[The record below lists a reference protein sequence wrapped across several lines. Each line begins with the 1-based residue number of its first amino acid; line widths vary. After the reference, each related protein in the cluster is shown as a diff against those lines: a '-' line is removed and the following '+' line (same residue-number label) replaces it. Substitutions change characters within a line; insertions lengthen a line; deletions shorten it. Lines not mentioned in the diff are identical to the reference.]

1 MLYFAI
7 QNSADPDFSR
17 AAFLLRRKMRFSK
30 LFGRTLR
37 EDPAEAEIVSHKLL
51 QRGGFIKP
59 LASGIYTQMPLGW
72 RVSKKIM
79 DIFRDEMD
87 ALGCQEMA
95 MPVINPSEI
104 WKQTGRW
111 DSVGSALVRWKD
123 RNERDMALAMTHE
136 EALSDILKTELES
149 YKQLPILV
157 YHIQT
162 KVRDEPRPRAGLIR
176 VREFIMKD
184 AYSVHTDQADIDKFY
199 PEMVQA
205 YRNIYRRCGLE
216 FVAVVADSGRM
227 CGNASSEFMVLSE
240 NGEDTVFISSD
251 GQYAANAER
260 AEFDKGAPVAEEL
273 LPTEEV
279 FTPNCKTI
287 EQVADFLGVPQT
299 RTVKAVFFVAENEK
313 SDFIFAV
320 IRGDLPVNEVKLGN
334 ALGGMRF
341 RVATEEEIVAVGAVP
356 GYATPIGLKKDL
368 GNGRKLIIV
377 ADDSA
382 VNFPNLVSGANKPEY
397 HLKNTNAGRDYQPDI
412 VADIA
417 LAQDGDKCVGSEAT
431 FELHRGIE
439 VGHCFKLGQRYSK
452 PMGLSY
458 LDENGK
464 SQTPIMGSYGIGVG
478 RLMAAVVEQ
487 HHDDGGIIWPASV
500 APFDVHFVSLAKKA
514 TDEVGEQAE
523 TLYEELEAAGIEVLF
538 DDRKESPGVKFAD
551 ADLIGIPWRITLSA
565 RSLQNG
571 GVELKHRRDSE
582 TKILPL
588 EEVVDFFLDELWG

>member
-1 MLYFAI
+1 
-7 QNSADPDFSR
+7 
-17 AAFLLRRKMRFSK
+17 MRFSR

-37 EDPAEAEIVSHKLL
+37 EDPTEAEIISHKLL
-51 QRGGFIKP
+51 QRAGFIKP
-59 LASGIYTQMPLGW
+59 LASGIYTQLPLGW

-79 DIFRDEMD
+79 DIFRAEMD

-95 MPVINPSEI
+95 MPVINPAEI

-162 KVRDEPRPRAGLIR
+162 KVRDEPRPRGGLIR

-184 AYSVHTDQADIDKFY
+184 AYSVHADQADIDRFY
-199 PEMVQA
+199 PDMVQA
-205 YRNIYRRCGLE
+205 YRNIYRRCTLN
-216 FVAVVADSGRM
+216 FVEVEADSGM
-227 CGNASSEFMVLSE
+227 MGGNASHEFMVLSE

-251 GQYAANAER
+251 GKYAANAER
-260 AEFDKGAPVAEEL
+260 AEFDKGAPQAEAL
-273 LPTEEV
+273 RPIEEV

-287 EQVADFLGVPQT
+287 EQVASFLGVPQT
-299 RTVKAVFFVAENEK
+299 RTVKAVFYVAENEK
-313 SDFIFAV
+313 QDFIFAV

-334 ALGGMRF
+334 ALGGVRF

-412 VADIA
+412 VTDIA
-417 LAQDGDKCVGSEAT
+417 LAQDGDKCVGSDAT
-431 FELHRGIE
+431 FVLHRGIE
-439 VGHCFKLGQRYSK
+439 VGHCFKLGKRYSQ
-452 PMGLSY
+452 PMGLTF

-464 SQTPIMGSYGIGVG
+464 AQVPIMGSYGIGVG

-487 HHDDGGIIWPASV
+487 HHDDSGIIWPESI
-500 APFDVHFVSLAKKA
+500 APFDVHLVSLAKKA
-514 TDEVGEQAE
+514 DDEVGQQAE
-523 TLYEELEAAGIEVLF
+523 MLYEEMQAAGIDVLF
-538 DDRKESPGVKFAD
+538 DDRKESPGVKFSD
-551 ADLIGIPWRITLSA
+551 ADLIGVPWRITVSD
-565 RSLQNG
+565 RSLKNG
-571 GVELKHRRDSE
+571 GVEIKRRRESDRQ
-582 TKILPL
+582 IMAVD
-588 EEVVDFFLDELWG
+588 EVVDFLIDQLWG

>member
-1 MLYFAI
+1 
-7 QNSADPDFSR
+7 
-17 AAFLLRRKMRFSK
+17 MRFSR

-37 EDPAEAEIVSHKLL
+37 EDPAEAEIISHKLL
-51 QRGGFIKP
+51 QRAGFIKP

-79 DIFRDEMD
+79 DIFRAEMD

-95 MPVINPSEI
+95 MPVINPAEI

-184 AYSVHTDQADIDKFY
+184 AYSVHADQADIDRFY
-199 PEMVQA
+199 PDMVQA
-205 YRNIYRRCGLE
+205 YRNIYQRCNLN
-216 FVAVVADSGRM
+216 FVEVEADSGM
-227 CGNASSEFMVLSE
+227 MGGNASHEFMVLSE

-251 GQYAANAER
+251 GKYAANAER
-260 AEFDKGAPVAEEL
+260 AEFDKGAPAPEEL

-279 FTPNCKTI
+279 YTPNCKTI
-287 EQVADFLGVPQT
+287 EQVAGFLGVPQT
-299 RTVKAVFFVAENEK
+299 RTVKAVFYVAENK
-313 SDFIFAV
+313 TQDFVFAV

-341 RVATEEEIVAVGAVP
+341 RVATEEEIIAVGAVP

-368 GNGRKLIIV
+368 GNGRKLIVV

-417 LAQDGDKCVGSEAT
+417 LAQDGDKCAGSDAT
-431 FELHRGIE
+431 FVLHRGIE
-439 VGHCFKLGQRYSK
+439 VGHCFKLGKRYSA

-464 SQTPIMGSYGIGVG
+464 AQTPIMGSYGIGVG

-487 HHDDGGIIWPASV
+487 HHDDHGIIWPESI
-500 APFDVHFVSLAKKA
+500 APFDVHLVSLAKKA
-514 TDEVGEQAE
+514 DDEVGKQAE
-523 TLYEELEAAGIEVLF
+523 LLYEEMQAAGIEVLF
-538 DDRKESPGVKFAD
+538 DDRKESPGVKFSD
-551 ADLIGIPWRITLSA
+551 ADLIGLPWRITVSD
-565 RSLQNG
+565 RSLKSG
-571 GVELKHRRDSE
+571 GVEVKRRSE
-582 TKILPL
+582 ADRQVIAVDEL
-588 EEVVDFFLDELWG
+588 VDFLIDQLWG

>member
-1 MLYFAI
+1 
-7 QNSADPDFSR
+7 
-17 AAFLLRRKMRFSK
+17 MRFSK

-37 EDPAEAEIVSHKLL
+37 EDPAEAEIISHKLL
-51 QRGGFIKP
+51 QRAGFIKP

-95 MPVINPSEI
+95 MPVINPAEI

-184 AYSVHTDQADIDKFY
+184 AYSVHASQADIDEFY
-199 PEMVQA
+199 PDMVQA
-205 YRNIYRRCGLE
+205 YRDIYRRCDLA
-216 FVAVVADSGRM
+216 FVEVEADSGM
-227 CGNASSEFMVLSE
+227 MGGNASHEFMVLSE

-260 AEFDKGAPVAEEL
+260 AEFDKGTPSPEEL
-273 LPTEEV
+273 LPVEEV
-279 FTPNCKTI
+279 HTPNCKTI
-287 EQVADFLGVPQT
+287 EQVANFLGVPQT
-299 RTVKAVFFVAENEK
+299 RTVKAVFFVAENDPK
-313 SDFIFAV
+313 DFIFVV

-334 ALGGMRF
+334 ALGGLRF
-341 RVATEEEIVAVGAVP
+341 RVATEEEILAVGATP
-356 GYATPIGLKKDL
+356 GYASPLGLKKDL
-368 GNGRKLIIV
+368 GHGRKLIIV

-382 VNFPNLVSGANKPEY
+382 VKFPNLVGGANKPEY

-417 LAQDGDKCVGSEAT
+417 LAQPGDKCVNSSAT

-439 VGHCFKLGQRYSK
+439 VGHCFKLGKRYSA
-452 PMGLSY
+452 PMGITY

-464 SQTPIMGSYGIGVG
+464 AQVPIMGSYGIGVG

-487 HHDDGGIIWPASV
+487 HHDDKGIIWPDSI
-500 APFDVHFVSLAKKA
+500 APFDVQLVSLAKKA
-514 TDEVGEQAE
+514 DDEVGQRAE
-523 TLYEELEAAGIEVLF
+523 LLYEEMQAAGIDVLF
-538 DDRKESPGVKFAD
+538 DDRKESPGVKFSD
-551 ADLIGIPWRITLSA
+551 ADLIGIPWRITISD
-565 RSLQNG
+565 RSLKSG
-571 GVELKHRRDSE
+571 GVEVKRRSE
-582 TKILPL
+582 
-588 EEVVDFFLDELWG
+588 EERQVVAADEVIDFLLDQLWG